1 MDFLTKNNL
10 IFRFISV
17 KNNIDIEEL
26 FKSLAKISL
35 IFLIN
40 KEITNK
46 KPDIKENGNFEI
58 ILS

>member
-10 IFRFISV
+10 IFRFISA

-35 IFLIN
+35 IF
-40 KEITNK
+40 
-46 KPDIKENGNFEI
+46 
-58 ILS
+58 